1 MIDIICTGGTVFE
14 SIQIAYDM
22 IRKKEI
28 IVLSQRMISGLRRSW
43 RRLDRLTGGRHS
55 SGTLPGRQKS
65 TRGWRNILLIRII
78 RSSM

>member
-28 IVLSQRMISGLRRSW
+28 IGFYERM
-43 RRLDRLTGGRHS
+43 
-55 SGTLPGRQKS
+55 
-65 TRGWRNILLIRII
+65 
-78 RSSM
+78 